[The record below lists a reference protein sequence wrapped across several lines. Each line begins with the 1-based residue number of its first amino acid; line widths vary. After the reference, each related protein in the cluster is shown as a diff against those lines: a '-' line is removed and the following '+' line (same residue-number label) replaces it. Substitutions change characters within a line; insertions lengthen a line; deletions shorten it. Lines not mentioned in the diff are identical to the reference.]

1 MAGKGRTNK
10 IIDATVDEVQVAKES
25 AIALVQGSV
34 VQQTA
39 EDLFY
44 TDNLEEVERG
54 LKSLNEFS
62 NKAWLLSAIILY
74 TVIYN
79 NDLFLQSGLTWE
91 EYSKQSRERIGL
103 DQRDISEQLS
113 SARFY
118 IKHYEELTRQGYEAG
133 GNRRKLA
140 RAELA
145 TELSGDV
152 HAVIQHLVKD
162 SWTEFKDWYSSFKV
176 KQIEPPDDIKRHD
189 IDIKGNRVYIQ
200 GIEAVKISD
209 KIPPNDKEKIELYV
223 KQIFECLQR
232 GYEPA
237 IMQTMDAKEESV
249 LLKLQKKYRLDR
261 LRSNK

>member
-1 MAGKGRTNK
+1 MKGRTNK
-10 IIDATVDEVQVAKES
+10 IIDATTDEVQIAKES

-91 EYSKQSRERIGL
+91 EYSKQSRERIGIE
-103 DQRDISEQLS
+103 QRDISEQLS
-113 SARFY
+113 ASRFY
-118 IKHYEELTRQGYEAG
+118 IQHHAELERQGFDPS
-133 GNRRKLA
+133 GNNRKLA

-152 HAVIQHLVKD
+152 HAVIEHLVKD
-162 SWTEFKDWYSSFKV
+162 SWTEFKEWYSSFKV

-189 IDIKGNRVYIQ
+189 IDIKGNKVYIQ

-209 KIPPNDKEKIELYV
+209 KIPPNDKDKIELYI
-223 KQIFECLQR
+223 KQIFECLQL

-237 IMQTMDAKEESV
+237 IMQTMDTKEANV
-249 LLKLQKKYRLDR
+249 LVKLQKKYRLDR

>member
-1 MAGKGRTNK
+1 MARNK
-10 IIDATVDEVQVAKES
+10 IIDATQDEVQIAKES

-62 NKAWLLSAIILY
+62 NKAWLLSSIVLY
-74 TVIYN
+74 TLIYN
-79 NDLFLQSGLTWE
+79 KELYTQSGLAWD
-91 EYSKQSRERIGL
+91 EYSKQARERIGL

-118 IKHYEELTRQGYEAG
+118 IKHFEELQRQGYDASG
-133 GNRRKLA
+133 SSRKLA

-152 HAVIQHLVKD
+152 HAVIKHLVKD
-162 SWTEFKDWYSSFKV
+162 SFPEFKEWYSSFKI
-176 KQIEPPDDIKRHD
+176 KAIQPPTENMRPD
-189 IDIKGNRVYIQ
+189 IDIKGKKVYIQ
-200 GIEAVKISD
+200 GIEAVKISE
-209 KIPPNDKEKIELYV
+209 KIPPQDKERLEKYIG
-223 KQIFECLQR
+223 QIFDAMRKGL
-232 GYEPA
+232 EPA
-237 IMQTMDAKEESV
+237 IVECYDDKEARV
-249 LLKLQKKYRLDR
+249 LTKLRDKYRQG
-261 LRSNK
+261 K

>member
-1 MAGKGRTNK
+1 MKGRTNK
-10 IIDATVDEVQVAKES
+10 IIDATTDEVQIAKES

-91 EYSKQSRERIGL
+91 EYSKQSRERIGIE
-103 DQRDISEQLS
+103 QRDISEQLS
-113 SARFY
+113 ASRFF
-118 IKHYEELTRQGYEAG
+118 IKHHAELERQGFDPS
-133 GNRRKLA
+133 GNNRKLA

-152 HAVIQHLVKD
+152 HAVIEHLVKD
-162 SWTEFKDWYSSFKV
+162 SWTEFKEWYSSFKV

-189 IDIKGNRVYIQ
+189 IDIKGNKVYIQ

-209 KIPPNDKEKIELYV
+209 KIPPNDKDKIELYI
-223 KQIFECLQR
+223 KQIFECLQL

-237 IMQTMDAKEESV
+237 IMQTMDTKEANV
-249 LLKLQKKYRLDR
+249 LVKLQKKYRLDR
-261 LRSNK
+261 LRSNR

>member
-1 MAGKGRTNK
+1 MKGRTNK
-10 IIDATVDEVQVAKES
+10 IIDATTDEVQIAKES

-79 NDLFLQSGLTWE
+79 NDLFLQSGLSWE
-91 EYSKQSRERIGL
+91 EYSKQSRERIGIE
-103 DQRDISEQLS
+103 QRDISEQLS
-113 SARFY
+113 ASRFY
-118 IKHYEELTRQGYEAG
+118 IQHHAELERQGFDPS
-133 GNRRKLA
+133 GNNRKLA

-152 HAVIQHLVKD
+152 HAVIEHLVKD
-162 SWTEFKDWYSSFKV
+162 SWTEFKEWYSSFKV

-189 IDIKGNRVYIQ
+189 IDIKGNKVYIQ

-209 KIPPNDKEKIELYV
+209 KIPSNDKDKIELYI
-223 KQIFECLQR
+223 KQIFECLQL

-237 IMQTMDAKEESV
+237 IMQTMDTKEANV
-249 LLKLQKKYRLDR
+249 LVKLQKKYRLDR

>member
-1 MAGKGRTNK
+1 MKGRTNK
-10 IIDATVDEVQVAKES
+10 IIDATTDEVQIAKES

-79 NDLFLQSGLTWE
+79 NDLFLQSGLSWE
-91 EYSKQSRERIGL
+91 EYSKQSRERIGIE
-103 DQRDISEQLS
+103 QRDISEQLS
-113 SARFY
+113 ASRFY
-118 IKHYEELTRQGYEAG
+118 IQHHAELERQGFDPS
-133 GNRRKLA
+133 GNNRKLA

-152 HAVIQHLVKD
+152 HAVIEHLVKD
-162 SWTEFKDWYSSFKV
+162 SWTEFKEWYSSFKV

-189 IDIKGNRVYIQ
+189 IDIKGNKVYIQ

-209 KIPPNDKEKIELYV
+209 KIPPNDKDKIELYI
-223 KQIFECLQR
+223 KQIFECLQL

-237 IMQTMDAKEESV
+237 IMQTMDTKEANV
-249 LLKLQKKYRLDR
+249 LVKLQKKYRLDR